1 MRISLIVAMARN
13 RVIGRNNA
21 LPWRLPEDLKRFK
34 AITMG
39 HPIIMGRKTYESIG
53 RPLPGRAN
61 IVVTRSG
68 QFEAPGCT
76 VVRSPQAALD
86 ACAGADEA
94 FVIGGAD
101 IYRAF
106 LDRADRLL
114 VTEIDADF
122 EGDAYFP
129 DFDPEEWRETA
140 RERIAGAGFPF
151 AFVSRERLPLHD

>member
-1 MRISLIVAMARN
+1 MRVSLIVAMAHN

-39 HPIIMGRKTYESIG
+39 HPVIMGRRTYESIG

-61 IVVTRSG
+61 IVVTRSE
-68 QFEAPGCT
+68 QFKAPGCT

-86 ACAGADEA
+86 ACAGTDEA

-129 DFDPEEWRETA
+129 EFDQSQWRESA
-140 RERIAGAGFPF
+140 RESMAGAMFPF
-151 AFVSRERLPLHD
+151 AFVRRERLPAGD

>member
-1 MRISLIVAMARN
+1 MRVSLIVAMARN

-21 LPWRLPEDLKRFK
+21 LPWRLSEDLKRFK

-61 IVVTRSG
+61 VVVTRSE

-106 LDRADRLL
+106 LDQADRLL
-114 VTEIDADF
+114 VTEIGADF

-129 DFDPEEWRETA
+129 EFDEARWRETA
-140 RERIAGAGFPF
+140 RESIAGAGFPF
-151 AFVSRERLPLHD
+151 AFISLERLPSGD